1 MKKIYILH
9 RKVSLIG
16 LLVVVLV
23 CPKAF
28 SAPKTIVRE
37 TKGQGVTRE
46 RAIQSALYQAVA
58 QAKGIA
64 VSSGRY
70 DFGFQSA
77 GVGFDT
83 QDTGRSIN
91 FDSVSVQAGGSTRLT
106 DIAGWVKSYE
116 VIDEQKIDDRNYEVT
131 IKAWVY
137 DYEDPEQTNR
147 LKLAIMPIQT
157 LYDSY
162 PFGDYVP
169 SGIEMSLKLSQ
180 QLSATI
186 TGTNKFAVLDR
197 EYIDEFARNRN
208 ILISDDSP
216 IEEKARLGQVLG
228 ADYMLVGTISNARLQ
243 IKERSSRAIG
253 RPIREYEVDYVFD
266 YRLIV
271 APTRQVKL
279 ADTVNIALEED
290 QVRVLVKRWRPED
303 LDYREMVD
311 NLTARVA
318 KQVID
323 SIVDRLYP
331 IRIASKQITG
341 QLIINQGGK
350 RISKGSVL
358 DVYVQGE
365 EIIDV
370 DTNESLGL
378 TESHIA
384 TIRIE
389 KVTPTMSYA
398 RLIKGDLDKISVGLI
413 CRLKKVEFEMPE
425 RGKSNIKRTPQ
436 GGVKLPFD

>member
-1 MKKIYILH
+1 MKKIYML
-9 RKVSLIG
+9 
-16 LLVVVLV
+16 LLVAALV

-28 SAPKTIVRE
+28 SAPTTIVRQ
-37 TKGQGVTRE
+37 TKGQGVTIE
-46 RAIQSALYQAVA
+46 QAIEKALYQAVA

-77 GVGFDT
+77 GVGIDT
-83 QDTGRSIN
+83 KDTGKSIE

-116 VIDEQKIDDRNYEVT
+116 VIDEQKIDDRTYEVT

-162 PFGDYVP
+162 RFGSYVP
-169 SGIEMSLKLSQ
+169 SAVEMSLKLSQ
-180 QLSATI
+180 QLSAGI
-186 TGTNKFAVLDR
+186 TQTNKFAVLDR
-197 EYIDEFARNRN
+197 EYIDEFAQNKN

-228 ADYMLVGTISNARLQ
+228 ADYMIVGTISNAQLK
-243 IKERSSRAIG
+243 IKERTSRAIG

-279 ADTVNIALEED
+279 ADTVNIALEKD
-290 QVRVLVKRWRPED
+290 QVKVLVKRWRPED

-318 KQVID
+318 KQVI
-323 SIVDRLYP
+323 
-331 IRIASKQITG
+331 KNITG

-358 DVYVQGE
+358 DVFVQGE

-370 DTNESLGL
+370 DTKESLGR
-378 TESHIA
+378 TENHIA

-389 KVTPTMSYA
+389 KVTPTISYA
-398 RLIKGDLDKISVGLI
+398 RLVKGDLDKISVGLI
-413 CRLKKVEFEMPE
+413 CRLRKVVPE
-425 RGKSNIKRTPQ
+425 KSGGSRRSSIKRTPQ

>member
-1 MKKIYILH
+1 MKKIYML
-9 RKVSLIG
+9 
-16 LLVVVLV
+16 LLVVALV

-28 SAPKTIVRE
+28 SAAKTIVRQ
-37 TKGQGVTRE
+37 TKGQGISRE
-46 RAIQSALYQAVA
+46 EAIQKALYEAVA
-58 QAKGIA
+58 QAKGVA
-64 VSSGRY
+64 VSSGRSEL
-70 DFGFQSA
+70 DFRSG
-77 GVGFDT
+77 GVGIVPK
-83 QDTGRSIN
+83 DTGRTIE
-91 FDSVSVQAGGSTRLT
+91 FDGVSVQTEDSTRLT
-106 DIAGWVKSYE
+106 DIKGWVKSYE
-116 VIDEQKIDDRNYEVT
+116 VIDERKLDDRTYEVT

-162 PFGDYVP
+162 QFGDFVP
-169 SGIEMSLKLSQ
+169 SAVEMSIKLSQ
-180 QLSATI
+180 QLSAAI
-186 TGTNKFAVLDR
+186 TQTNKFAVLDR
-197 EYIDEFARNRN
+197 EYIDEFAQNRN

-228 ADYMLVGTISNARLQ
+228 ADYMIVGTISNAGLR
-243 IKERSSRAIG
+243 IKEKTSRAIG

-279 ADTVNIALEED
+279 ADTVNIALEKD

-323 SIVDRLYP
+323 SIIDRLYP
-331 IRIASKQITG
+331 IRIASKNITG

-350 RISKGSVL
+350 RISRGSVL
-358 DVYVQGE
+358 DVFVQGE

-370 DTNESLGL
+370 DTKESLGL

-384 TIRIE
+384 TIKIE

-398 RLIKGDLDKISVGLI
+398 RLVKGDLDKISAGLI
-413 CRLKKVEFEMPE
+413 CRLKKAELEMPE
-425 RGKSNIKRTPQ
+425 RGKSNIRRTPQ

>member
-1 MKKIYILH
+1 ML
-9 RKVSLIG
+9 
-16 LLVVVLV
+16 LLVVALV
-23 CPKAF
+23 CPKVF
-28 SAPKTIVRE
+28 SAPTTIVRQ

-46 RAIQSALYQAVA
+46 QAIDKALYQAVA

-77 GVGFDT
+77 GVGIDT
-83 QDTGRSIN
+83 KDTGKSIE

-116 VIDEQKIDDRNYEVT
+116 VIDEQKIDDRTYEVT

-147 LKLAIMPIQT
+147 LKLAVMPIQT

-162 PFGDYVP
+162 GFGNYVP
-169 SGIEMSLKLSQ
+169 SGVEMSLKLSQ
-180 QLSATI
+180 QLSAGI

-197 EYIDEFARNRN
+197 EYIDEFAQNRN

-228 ADYMLVGTISNARLQ
+228 ADYMIVGTISNAGLK
-243 IKERSSRAIG
+243 IIERSSRVIG
-253 RPIREYEVDYVFD
+253 RAIREYEVDYVFD

-290 QVRVLVKRWRPED
+290 QVKVLVKRWRPEY

-323 SIVDRLYP
+323 SIIDRLYP

-358 DVYVQGE
+358 DVFVQGE

-370 DTNESLGL
+370 DTKESLGL

-384 TIRIE
+384 TIKIE
-389 KVTPTMSYA
+389 KVTPTISYA
-398 RLIKGDLDKISVGLI
+398 RLVKGDLDKISVGLI
-413 CRLKKVEFEMPE
+413 CRLKKTELEMPE
-425 RGKSNIKRTPQ
+425 RGKSNIMRTPQ

>member
-1 MKKIYILH
+1 MKKIYIFLF
-9 RKVSLIG
+9 
-16 LLVVVLV
+16 VVVLV

-28 SAPKTIVRE
+28 SAPKTIVRQ

-46 RAIQSALYQAVA
+46 QAIQKALYQAVA

-70 DFGFQSA
+70 EFGFQSA
-77 GVGFDT
+77 GVGIDT
-83 QDTGRSIN
+83 TDTGKTIE
-91 FDSVSVQAGGSTRLT
+91 FDSVSVQTGGSTRLT

-116 VIDEQKIDDRNYEVT
+116 IIDEQKIDDRTYEVT

-162 PFGDYVP
+162 QFGSFVP
-169 SGIEMSLKLSQ
+169 SAVEMSLKLSQ
-180 QLSATI
+180 QLSVGLS
-186 TGTNKFAVLDR
+186 GTNKFAVLDR
-197 EYIDEFARNRN
+197 EYIAEFAQNRN

-228 ADYMLVGTISNARLQ
+228 ADYMIVGTISNARLL
-243 IKERSSRAIG
+243 IKERTSRAIG
-253 RPIREYEVDYVFD
+253 RPIREYEADYVFD

-279 ADTVNIALEED
+279 ADTVNIALEKD

-318 KQVID
+318 KQVVDNI
-323 SIVDRLYP
+323 IDRLYP
-331 IRIASKQITG
+331 IRIASKNIEG
-341 QLIINQGGK
+341 QVIINQGGK

-358 DVYVQGE
+358 EVLIQGK
-365 EIIDV
+365 EIIDF
-370 DTNESLGL
+370 DTKESLGR
-378 TESHIA
+378 TENLIA
-384 TIRIE
+384 IIKIE
-389 KVTPTMSYA
+389 KVTPTISYA
-398 RLIKGDLDKISVGLI
+398 RLVKGDFDKISEGLI
-413 CRLKKVEFEMPE
+413 CRLKKVEFKVPE
-425 RGKSNIKRTPQ
+425 GAKSNIKRTPQ

>member
-1 MKKIYILH
+1 MKKIYML
-9 RKVSLIG
+9 
-16 LLVVVLV
+16 LLVAALV

-28 SAPKTIVRE
+28 SAPTTIVRQ

-46 RAIQSALYQAVA
+46 QAIDKALYQAVA

-77 GVGFDT
+77 GVGIDT
-83 QDTGRSIN
+83 KDTGKSIE
-91 FDSVSVQAGGSTRLT
+91 FDSVSVQAGGSTRFT

-116 VIDEQKIDDRNYEVT
+116 VIDEQKIDDGTYEVT
-131 IKAWVY
+131 IKAWIY

-147 LKLAIMPIQT
+147 LKLAVMPIQT

-162 PFGDYVP
+162 RFGNYVP
-169 SGIEMSLKLSQ
+169 SGVEMSLKLSQ
-180 QLSATI
+180 QLSAGI

-197 EYIDEFARNRN
+197 EYINEFARNRN

-228 ADYMLVGTISNARLQ
+228 ADYMIVGTISNAGLK
-243 IKERSSRAIG
+243 IKERASRAIG
-253 RPIREYEVDYVFD
+253 RAIREYEVDYVFD

-279 ADTVNIALEED
+279 ADTVNIALEQD

-323 SIVDRLYP
+323 SIIDRLYP

-358 DVYVQGE
+358 DVFVQGE

-370 DTNESLGL
+370 DTKESLGL

-384 TIRIE
+384 TIEIE

-398 RLIKGDLDKISVGLI
+398 RLVKVSVGLI
-413 CRLKKVEFEMPE
+413 CRLKKVGFEMPE
-425 RGKSNIKRTPQ
+425 RGKSNIRRTPQ

>member
-1 MKKIYILH
+1 MKKLYML
-9 RKVSLIG
+9 
-16 LLVVVLV
+16 LLVAALV

-28 SAPKTIVRE
+28 SAPTTIVRQ

-46 RAIQSALYQAVA
+46 QAIDKALYQAVA

-77 GVGFDT
+77 GVGIDT
-83 QDTGRSIN
+83 KDTGKSIE

-106 DIAGWVKSYE
+106 DIAGWIKSYE
-116 VIDEQKIDDRNYEVT
+116 VIDEQKVDDRTYEVT

-147 LKLAIMPIQT
+147 LKLAVMPIQT

-162 PFGDYVP
+162 RFGNYVP
-169 SGIEMSLKLSQ
+169 SGVEMSLKLSQ
-180 QLSATI
+180 QLSAGI
-186 TGTNKFAVLDR
+186 TQTNKFAVLDR
-197 EYIDEFARNRN
+197 EYINEFAQNRN

-228 ADYMLVGTISNARLQ
+228 ADYMIVGTISNAGLK

-253 RPIREYEVDYVFD
+253 RAIREYEVDYVFD

-290 QVRVLVKRWRPED
+290 QVRVLVKKWEPED

-323 SIVDRLYP
+323 SIIDRLYP
-331 IRIASKQITG
+331 IRIASKNITG

-358 DVYVQGE
+358 DVFVQGE
-365 EIIDV
+365 EIIDF
-370 DTNESLGL
+370 DTKESLGQ
-378 TESHIA
+378 TENLIA
-384 TIRIE
+384 TIEIE

-398 RLIKGDLDKISVGLI
+398 RLVKGDLDKISVGLI
-413 CRLKKVEFEMPE
+413 CRLKKVGFEMPK
-425 RGKSNIKRTPQ
+425 RAGSNIRRTPQ

>member
-1 MKKIYILH
+1 MKKMYML
-9 RKVSLIG
+9 
-16 LLVVVLV
+16 LLVAALV

-28 SAPKTIVRE
+28 SAPTTIVRQ

-46 RAIQSALYQAVA
+46 QAIDKALYQAVA

-64 VSSGRY
+64 VSSERY
-70 DFGFQSA
+70 KLGFGTA
-77 GVGFDT
+77 GLGFST
-83 QDTGRSIN
+83 QDSQRSVNI
-91 FDSVSVQAGGSTRLT
+91 DSVSIQTEGSTRLT

-116 VIDEQKIDDRNYEVT
+116 VIDEQKVDDRTYEVT

-147 LKLAIMPIQT
+147 LKLAVMPIQT

-162 PFGDYVP
+162 RFGNYVP
-169 SGIEMSLKLSQ
+169 SATEMSLKLSH
-180 QLSATI
+180 QLSAGI
-186 TGTNKFAVLDR
+186 TQTNKFAVLDR
-197 EYIDEFARNRN
+197 EYINEFAQNRN

-228 ADYMLVGTISNARLQ
+228 ADYMIVGTISNAGLK
-243 IKERSSRAIG
+243 IKERASRAIG
-253 RPIREYEVDYVFD
+253 RAIREYEVDYVFD

-290 QVRVLVKRWRPED
+290 QVRVLVKKWEPED

-323 SIVDRLYP
+323 SIIDRLYP

-358 DVYVQGE
+358 DVFVQGE

-370 DTNESLGL
+370 DTKESLGL

-384 TIRIE
+384 TIEIE

-398 RLIKGDLDKISVGLI
+398 RLVKGDLDKISVGLI
-413 CRLKKVEFEMPE
+413 CRLKKVGFEMPE
-425 RGKSNIKRTPQ
+425 RGKSNIRRTPQ

>member
-1 MKKIYILH
+1 MKKVYML
-9 RKVSLIG
+9 
-16 LLVVVLV
+16 LLVAALV

-28 SAPKTIVRE
+28 SAPTTIVRQ

-46 RAIQSALYQAVA
+46 QAIDKALYQAVA

-77 GVGFDT
+77 GVGIDT
-83 QDTGRSIN
+83 KDTGKSIE

-116 VIDEQKIDDRNYEVT
+116 VIDEQKIDDRTYEVT

-147 LKLAIMPIQT
+147 LKLAVMPIKT

-162 PFGDYVP
+162 RFGNYVP
-169 SGIEMSLKLSQ
+169 SGVEMSLKLSQ
-180 QLSATI
+180 QLSAGI
-186 TGTNKFAVLDR
+186 TQTNKFAVLDR
-197 EYIDEFARNRN
+197 EYINEFARNRN

-228 ADYMLVGTISNARLQ
+228 ADYMIVGTISNAGLK

-290 QVRVLVKRWRPED
+290 QVRVLVKRWRPEG

-311 NLTARVA
+311 NLTTRVA

-323 SIVDRLYP
+323 SIIDRLYP

-350 RISKGSVL
+350 RISNGSVL

-370 DTNESLGL
+370 DTKESLGL
-378 TESHIA
+378 TESQVA

-389 KVTPTMSYA
+389 KVTPTISYA
-398 RLIKGDLDKISVGLI
+398 RLVKGDLDKISVGLI
-413 CRLKKVEFEMPE
+413 CRLKKAELEMPE
-425 RGKSNIKRTPQ
+425 RGKSRIRRTPQ

>member
-1 MKKIYILH
+1 MKKIYML
-9 RKVSLIG
+9 
-16 LLVVVLV
+16 LLVAALV

-28 SAPKTIVRE
+28 SAPTTIVRQ

-46 RAIQSALYQAVA
+46 QAIDKALYQAVA

-77 GVGFDT
+77 GVGIDT
-83 QDTGRSIN
+83 KDTGKSIE

-116 VIDEQKIDDRNYEVT
+116 VIDEQKIDDRTYEVT

-147 LKLAIMPIQT
+147 LKLAVMPIQT

-162 PFGDYVP
+162 RFGNYVP
-169 SGIEMSLKLSQ
+169 SGVEMSLKLSQ
-180 QLSATI
+180 QLSAGI

-197 EYIDEFARNRN
+197 EYINEFARNRN

-228 ADYMLVGTISNARLQ
+228 ADYMMVGTISNAGLK
-243 IKERSSRAIG
+243 IKERASRAIG
-253 RPIREYEVDYVFD
+253 RAIREYEVDYVFD
-266 YRLIV
+266 YRLIA

-318 KQVID
+318 KEVID
-323 SIVDRLYP
+323 SIIDRLYP
-331 IRIASKQITG
+331 IRIASKNITG
-341 QLIINQGGK
+341 QLIINQGSK

-358 DVYVQGE
+358 DVFVQGE

-370 DTNESLGL
+370 DTKESLGR
-378 TESHIA
+378 TENHIA
-384 TIRIE
+384 TIEIE
-389 KVTPTMSYA
+389 KVTPTISYA
-398 RLIKGDLDKISVGLI
+398 RLVKGDLDKVSVGLI
-413 CRLKKVEFEMPE
+413 CRLKKVELEMPE
-425 RGKSNIKRTPQ
+425 RGKSGIRRTPQ

>member
-1 MKKIYILH
+1 MKKIYML
-9 RKVSLIG
+9 
-16 LLVVVLV
+16 LLVAALV

-28 SAPKTIVRE
+28 SAPTTIVRQ

-46 RAIQSALYQAVA
+46 QAIDKALYQAVA

-77 GVGFDT
+77 GVGIDT
-83 QDTGRSIN
+83 KDTGKSIE

-116 VIDEQKIDDRNYEVT
+116 VIDEQKVDDRTYEVT

-147 LKLAIMPIQT
+147 LKLAVMPIQT

-162 PFGDYVP
+162 RFGNYVP
-169 SGIEMSLKLSQ
+169 SGVEMSLKLSQ
-180 QLSATI
+180 QLSAGI

-197 EYIDEFARNRN
+197 EYIDEFAQNRN

-228 ADYMLVGTISNARLQ
+228 ADYMIVGTISNAGLK
-243 IKERSSRAIG
+243 IKERASRAIG
-253 RPIREYEVDYVFD
+253 RAIREYEVDYVFD

-279 ADTVNIALEED
+279 ADTVNIALEQD

-318 KQVID
+318 RQVID
-323 SIVDRLYP
+323 SIIDRLYP
-331 IRIASKQITG
+331 IRIASKNITG

-358 DVYVQGE
+358 DVFVQGE

-370 DTNESLGL
+370 DTKESLGL

-384 TIRIE
+384 TIEIE

-398 RLIKGDLDKISVGLI
+398 RLVKGDLDKISVGLI
-413 CRLKKVEFEMPE
+413 CRLKKVGFEMPE
-425 RGKSNIKRTPQ
+425 RGKSNIRRTPQ

>member
-1 MKKIYILH
+1 MKKIYML
-9 RKVSLIG
+9 LI
-16 LLVVVLV
+16 VAALV

-28 SAPKTIVRE
+28 SAPTTIVRQ

-46 RAIQSALYQAVA
+46 QAIDKALYQAVA

-77 GVGFDT
+77 GVGIDT
-83 QDTGRSIN
+83 KDTGKSIE

-116 VIDEQKIDDRNYEVT
+116 VIDEQKIDEKTYEVT

-162 PFGDYVP
+162 QFGSYVP
-169 SGIEMSLKLSQ
+169 SGVEMSLKLSQ
-180 QLSATI
+180 QLTAGI

-228 ADYMLVGTISNARLQ
+228 ADYMLVGTISNAQLKIR
-243 IKERSSRAIG
+243 ERASRVIG
-253 RPIREYEVDYVFD
+253 RPIRRYEVDYVFD
-266 YRLIV
+266 YRLIA

-279 ADTVNIALEED
+279 ADTINIALEED
-290 QVRVLVKRWRPED
+290 QVKVLVKRWRPEE

-323 SIVDRLYP
+323 SIIDRLYP
-331 IRIASKQITG
+331 IRIASKNITG

-358 DVYVQGE
+358 DVFVQGE

-370 DTNESLGL
+370 DTKESLGR
-378 TESHIA
+378 TENHIA
-384 TIRIE
+384 TIEIE
-389 KVTPTMSYA
+389 KVTPTISYA
-398 RLIKGDLDKISVGLI
+398 RLVKGDLDKISVGLI
-413 CRLKKVEFEMPE
+413 CRLKKVELEVPE
-425 RGKSNIKRTPQ
+425 RAGSRIERTPQ

>member
-1 MKKIYILH
+1 VGID
-9 RKVSLIG
+9 
-16 LLVVVLV
+16 
-23 CPKAF
+23 
-28 SAPKTIVRE
+28 
-37 TKGQGVTRE
+37 TK
-46 RAIQSALYQAVA
+46 
-58 QAKGIA
+58 
-64 VSSGRY
+64 
-70 DFGFQSA
+70 
-77 GVGFDT
+77 
-83 QDTGRSIN
+83 DTGKSIE

-116 VIDEQKIDDRNYEVT
+116 VIDEQKIDEKTYEVT

-162 PFGDYVP
+162 QFGSYVP
-169 SGIEMSLKLSQ
+169 SGVEMSLKLSQ
-180 QLSATI
+180 QLTAGI

-228 ADYMLVGTISNARLQ
+228 ADYMLVGTISNAQLKIR
-243 IKERSSRAIG
+243 ERASRVIG
-253 RPIREYEVDYVFD
+253 RPIRRYEVDYVFD
-266 YRLIV
+266 YRLIA

-279 ADTVNIALEED
+279 ADTINIALEED
-290 QVRVLVKRWRPED
+290 QVKVLVKRWRPEE

-323 SIVDRLYP
+323 SIIDRLYP
-331 IRIASKQITG
+331 IRIASKNITG

-358 DVYVQGE
+358 DVFVQGE

-370 DTNESLGL
+370 DTKESLGR
-378 TESHIA
+378 TENHIA
-384 TIRIE
+384 TIEIE
-389 KVTPTMSYA
+389 KVTPTISYA
-398 RLIKGDLDKISVGLI
+398 RLVKGDLDKISVGLI
-413 CRLKKVEFEMPE
+413 CRLKKVELEVPE
-425 RGKSNIKRTPQ
+425 RAGSRIERTPQ

>member
-1 MKKIYILH
+1 MKKLYM
-9 RKVSLIG
+9 
-16 LLVVVLV
+16 LVLVAALV

-28 SAPKTIVRE
+28 SAPTTIVRQ

-46 RAIQSALYQAVA
+46 QAIDKALYQAVA

-77 GVGFDT
+77 GVGINT
-83 QDTGRSIN
+83 KDTGKSIE

-116 VIDEQKIDDRNYEVT
+116 VIDEQKIDDRTYEVT
-131 IKAWVY
+131 IKSWIY

-162 PFGDYVP
+162 RFGNYVP
-169 SGIEMSLKLSQ
+169 SAAEMSRKLSQ
-180 QLSATI
+180 QLSAGI
-186 TGTNKFAVLDR
+186 TQTNKFAVLDR
-197 EYIDEFARNRN
+197 EYIDEFAQNRN

-228 ADYMLVGTISNARLQ
+228 ADYMIVGTISNAQLK
-243 IKERSSRAIG
+243 IKERTSRAIG
-253 RPIREYEVDYVFD
+253 RAIREYEVDYVFD

-279 ADTVNIALEED
+279 ADTVNIALEQD
-290 QVRVLVKRWRPED
+290 QVKVLVKRWRPED

-323 SIVDRLYP
+323 SIIDRLYT
-331 IRIASKQITG
+331 IRVASKNITG

-358 DVYVQGE
+358 DVFVQGE

-370 DTNESLGL
+370 DTKESLGL

-384 TIRIE
+384 TIEIE
-389 KVTPTMSYA
+389 KVTPTISYA
-398 RLIKGDLDKISVGLI
+398 RLVKGDLDKISVGLI
-413 CRLKKVEFEMPE
+413 CRLKKVELEMPK
-425 RGKSNIKRTPQ
+425 RAGSNIRRTPQ

>member
-1 MKKIYILH
+1 MKKIYM
-9 RKVSLIG
+9 
-16 LLVVVLV
+16 LLFIVALV

-83 QDTGRSIN
+83 QDSGRSIN

-147 LKLAIMPIQT
+147 LKLAVMPIQT
-157 LYDSY
+157 LYDSC

-169 SGIEMSLKLSQ
+169 SGVEMSMKLSQ
-180 QLSATI
+180 QLSATL
-186 TGTNKFAVLDR
+186 TQTNKFAVLDR
-197 EYIDEFARNRN
+197 EYIDEFTQNKN

-228 ADYMLVGTISNARLQ
+228 ADYMLVGTISNARLL
-243 IKERSSRAIG
+243 IKERASRVIG

-279 ADTVNIALEED
+279 ADTVNIALERD
-290 QVRVLVKRWRPED
+290 QVKTLVKRWRPED

-318 KQVID
+318 KQVVD
-323 SIVDRLYP
+323 SIIDRLYP

-358 DVYVQGE
+358 DVIVQGE
-365 EIIDV
+365 EIIDF
-370 DTNESLGL
+370 DTKESLGS
-378 TESHIA
+378 TESQIA

-389 KVTPTMSYA
+389 KVTPTLSYA
-398 RLIKGDLDKISVGLI
+398 RLINGDLDKISVGLI
-413 CRLKKVEFEMPE
+413 CRLRKTEFEMPE
-425 RGKSNIKRTPQ
+425 RARSRIERTPR

>member
-1 MKKIYILH
+1 MKKLYML
-9 RKVSLIG
+9 
-16 LLVVVLV
+16 LLVAVIV

-28 SAPKTIVRE
+28 SAPTTIVRQ

-46 RAIQSALYQAVA
+46 QAINSALYQAVA

-70 DFGFQSA
+70 NLGFQST
-77 GVGFDT
+77 GMGFDT
-83 QDTGRSIN
+83 QDTRKSIEI
-91 FDSVSVQAGGSTRLT
+91 DSVSVQADGSTRLT

-116 VIDEQKIDDRNYEVT
+116 VIDEQKVDDRTYEVT

-147 LKLAIMPIQT
+147 LKLAVMPIQT

-162 PFGDYVP
+162 RFGNYVP

-180 QLSATI
+180 QLSAGI
-186 TGTNKFAVLDR
+186 TQTNKFAVLDR
-197 EYIDEFARNRN
+197 EYINEFAQNRN

-228 ADYMLVGTISNARLQ
+228 ADYMIVGTISNAGLK
-243 IKERSSRAIG
+243 IKERASRAIG
-253 RPIREYEVDYVFD
+253 RAIREYEVDYVFD

-290 QVRVLVKRWRPED
+290 QVRVLVKKWEPED

-323 SIVDRLYP
+323 SIIDRLYP

-358 DVYVQGE
+358 DVFVQGE

-370 DTNESLGL
+370 DTKESLGL

-384 TIRIE
+384 TIEIE

-398 RLIKGDLDKISVGLI
+398 RLLKGDLDKISVGLI
-413 CRLKKVEFEMPE
+413 CRLKKVGFEMPE
-425 RGKSNIKRTPQ
+425 RGKSNIRRTPQ

>member
-1 MKKIYILH
+1 MKKLYII
-9 RKVSLIG
+9 LI
-16 LLVVVLV
+16 VAALV
-23 CPKAF
+23 CPKVY
-28 SAPKTIVRE
+28 SAPKTIVRQ

-46 RAIQSALYQAVA
+46 QAIDKALYQAVA

-70 DFGFQSA
+70 EFGYQTT

-83 QDTGRSIN
+83 QDSQRSVN

-106 DIAGWVKSYE
+106 DIAGWVKTYE
-116 VIDEQKIDDRNYEVT
+116 VIDEQKIDDKTYEVT

-147 LKLAIMPIQT
+147 LKLAVMPIQT
-157 LYDSY
+157 LYNSY
-162 PFGDYVP
+162 QFGDYVP
-169 SGIEMSLKLSQ
+169 TGVELSLKLSQ
-180 QLSATI
+180 QLSATLSQ
-186 TGTNKFAVLDR
+186 TNKFAVLDR
-197 EYIDEFARNRN
+197 EYIDEFTQNKN

-228 ADYMLVGTISNARLQ
+228 ADYMIVGTISNARLR
-243 IKERSSRAIG
+243 IKERASRAIG

-290 QVRVLVKRWRPED
+290 QVRVLVKEWEPGD

-311 NLTARVA
+311 NLTARAA
-318 KQVID
+318 KEVVD
-323 SIVDRLYP
+323 SIIDRLYP
-331 IRIASKQITG
+331 IRIASKNIIGQIV
-341 QLIINQGGK
+341 INQGGK

-358 DVYVQGE
+358 DVVVQGE
-365 EIIDV
+365 EIIDF
-370 DTNESLGL
+370 DTKESLGQ
-378 TESHIA
+378 TESQIA
-384 TIRIE
+384 TIMVE
-389 KVTPTMSYA
+389 KVTPTISYA
-398 RLIKGDLDKISVGLI
+398 SLIKGDIDKISSGLI
-413 CRLKKVEFEMPE
+413 CRLRKVVPE
-425 RGKSNIKRTPQ
+425 KSGGTRKSDIERTPR

>member
-1 MKKIYILH
+1 MKKLYML
-9 RKVSLIG
+9 
-16 LLVVVLV
+16 LLVVALV
-23 CPKAF
+23 CPKVF
-28 SAPKTIVRE
+28 SAPKTIVRQ

-46 RAIQSALYQAVA
+46 QAINSALYQAVA

-70 DFGFQSA
+70 NLGFQST
-77 GVGFDT
+77 GMGFDT
-83 QDTGRSIN
+83 QDTRKSIEI
-91 FDSVSVQAGGSTRLT
+91 DSVSVQTDGSTRLT

-116 VIDEQKIDDRNYEVT
+116 VLDEQKIDDRTYEVT

-147 LKLAIMPIQT
+147 LKLAVMPIQT

-162 PFGDYVP
+162 GFGNYVP
-169 SGIEMSLKLSQ
+169 SGVEMSLKLSQ
-180 QLSATI
+180 QLSAGI

-197 EYIDEFARNRN
+197 EYIDEFAQNRN

-228 ADYMLVGTISNARLQ
+228 ADYMLVGTISNAGLK
-243 IKERSSRAIG
+243 IKERASRVIG

-290 QVRVLVKRWRPED
+290 QVKVLVKKWEPED

-323 SIVDRLYP
+323 SIIDKLYP
-331 IRIASKQITG
+331 IRIASKNIVG
-341 QLIINQGGK
+341 QLVINQGGK
-350 RISKGSVL
+350 RISKDSVL
-358 DVYVQGE
+358 DVFVQGE

-370 DTNESLGL
+370 DTKESLGR
-378 TESHIA
+378 TESQIA

-398 RLIKGDLDKISVGLI
+398 RVVKGDIDKISVGLI
-413 CRLKKVEFEMPE
+413 CRLRKVEFEVPE
-425 RGKSNIKRTPQ
+425 RAKSNIRRTPQ

>member
-1 MKKIYILH
+1 MKKIYML
-9 RKVSLIG
+9 
-16 LLVVVLV
+16 LLVAALA

-28 SAPKTIVRE
+28 SAPTTIVRQ

-46 RAIQSALYQAVA
+46 QAIDKALYQAVA

-77 GVGFDT
+77 GVGINT
-83 QDTGRSIN
+83 KDTGKSIE

-106 DIAGWVKSYE
+106 DIAGWIKSYE
-116 VIDEQKIDDRNYEVT
+116 VIDEQKIDDGGYEVT
-131 IKAWVY
+131 IKSWVY

-162 PFGDYVP
+162 RFGDYVP
-169 SGIEMSLKLSQ
+169 SAAEMSLKLSQ
-180 QLSATI
+180 QLSAGI
-186 TGTNKFAVLDR
+186 TGTNKFVVLDR
-197 EYIDEFARNRN
+197 EYIDEFTRNRN
-208 ILISDDSP
+208 ILISNDSP

-228 ADYMLVGTISNARLQ
+228 ADYMIVGTISNAQLK
-243 IKERSSRAIG
+243 IKERASRAIG
-253 RPIREYEVDYVFD
+253 RAIREYEVDYVFD

-290 QVRVLVKRWRPED
+290 QVRVLVKRWRPEN

-323 SIVDRLYP
+323 SIIDRLYP
-331 IRIASKQITG
+331 IRIASKNITG

-358 DVYVQGE
+358 DVVVQGE
-365 EIIDV
+365 EIIDF
-370 DTNESLGL
+370 DTKESLGR

-384 TIRIE
+384 TIEIE
-389 KVTPTMSYA
+389 KVTPTISYA
-398 RLIKGDLDKISVGLI
+398 RLVKGDIDKISPGLI
-413 CRLKKVEFEMPE
+413 CRLKKVELELPE
-425 RGKSNIKRTPQ
+425 RAGSSIRRTPQ

>member
-1 MKKIYILH
+1 MKKIYMF
-9 RKVSLIG
+9 
-16 LLVVVLV
+16 LLVAALV

-28 SAPKTIVRE
+28 SAPKTIVRQ

-46 RAIQSALYQAVA
+46 QAIDKALYQAVA

-70 DFGFQSA
+70 NLGFQSS
-77 GVGFDT
+77 GMGFDT
-83 QDTGRSIN
+83 RGTGRSIEI
-91 FDSVSVQAGGSTRLT
+91 DSVSVQADGSTRLT

-116 VIDEQKIDDRNYEVT
+116 VIDEQKIDDRTYEVT

-147 LKLAIMPIQT
+147 LRLAIMPIQT

-162 PFGDYVP
+162 RFGDYVP
-169 SGIEMSLKLSQ
+169 TGVEMSLKLSQ
-180 QLSATI
+180 QLSAGI
-186 TGTNKFAVLDR
+186 TQTNKFAVLDR

-228 ADYMLVGTISNARLQ
+228 ADYMIVGTISNAQLK
-243 IKERSSRAIG
+243 IKERASRAIG

-323 SIVDRLYP
+323 SIIDRLYP
-331 IRIASKQITG
+331 IRIASKNIAG

-350 RISKGSVL
+350 RISKGSIL
-358 DVYVQGE
+358 DVYIQGE

-370 DTNESLGL
+370 DTKESLGL

-384 TIRIE
+384 TIKVE

-398 RLIKGDLDKISVGLI
+398 RLVKGDLDKISVGLI
-413 CRLKKVEFEMPE
+413 CRLKKVEFEVPE
-425 RGKSNIKRTPQ
+425 RAKSNIRRTPQ
-436 GGVKLPFD
+436 RGVKLPFD

>member
-1 MKKIYILH
+1 MKKIYIL
-9 RKVSLIG
+9 LF
-16 LLVVVLV
+16 VVALV
-23 CPKAF
+23 CPKGF
-28 SAPKTIVRE
+28 SAAKTIVRQ
-37 TKGQGVTRE
+37 TKGQGITRE
-46 RAIQSALYQAVA
+46 QAIQKALYQAVA

-70 DFGFQSA
+70 EFGFQSV
-77 GVGFDT
+77 GVGIDT
-83 QDTGRSIN
+83 KDTGKTIE

-116 VIDEQKIDDRNYEVT
+116 IIDEQKIDDRTYEVT

-162 PFGDYVP
+162 QFGSFVP
-169 SGIEMSLKLSQ
+169 SAVEMSLKLSQ
-180 QLSATI
+180 QLSVGLS
-186 TGTNKFAVLDR
+186 GTNKFAVLDR
-197 EYIDEFARNRN
+197 EYIAEFAQNRN

-228 ADYMLVGTISNARLQ
+228 ADYMIVGTISNAGLQ
-243 IKERSSRAIG
+243 IKEKTSRAIG

-279 ADTVNIALEED
+279 ADTVNIALEKD

-318 KQVID
+318 NQVVDNI
-323 SIVDRLYP
+323 IDRLYP
-331 IRIASKQITG
+331 IRIASKNIEG
-341 QLIINQGGK
+341 QVIINQGGK

-358 DVYVQGE
+358 EVLIQGK
-365 EIIDV
+365 EIIDF
-370 DTNESLGL
+370 DTKESLGR
-378 TESHIA
+378 TENLIA
-384 TIRIE
+384 TIKIE
-389 KVTPTMSYA
+389 KVTPTISYA
-398 RLIKGDLDKISVGLI
+398 RLIKGDFDKISEGLI
-413 CRLKKVEFEMPE
+413 CRLKKVEFKVPE
-425 RGKSNIKRTPQ
+425 GAKSSIKRTPQ

>member
-1 MKKIYILH
+1 
-9 RKVSLIG
+9 
-16 LLVVVLV
+16 
-23 CPKAF
+23 
-28 SAPKTIVRE
+28 
-37 TKGQGVTRE
+37 
-46 RAIQSALYQAVA
+46 
-58 QAKGIA
+58 
-64 VSSGRY
+64 
-70 DFGFQSA
+70 
-77 GVGFDT
+77 VGFDT
-83 QDTGRSIN
+83 QDTRKSIE
-91 FDSVSVQAGGSTRLT
+91 FDSVSVQAGGSIRLT
-106 DIAGWVKSYE
+106 DIEGWVKTYE
-116 VIDEQKIDDRNYEVT
+116 VIDEQKIDDRTYEVT

-169 SGIEMSLKLSQ
+169 SGVEMSLKLSQ
-180 QLSATI
+180 QLSAMLTQ
-186 TGTNKFAVLDR
+186 TNKFAVLDR
-197 EYIDEFARNRN
+197 EYIDEFAQNRN

-243 IKERSSRAIG
+243 IKERASRAIG
-253 RPIREYEVDYVFD
+253 RAIREYEVDYVFD

-271 APTRQVKL
+271 APTRQVKM

-290 QVRVLVKRWRPED
+290 QVKVLVKKWEPED

-311 NLTARVA
+311 NLAARVA
-318 KQVID
+318 KQVVD
-323 SIVDRLYP
+323 SIIDRLYP
-331 IRIASKQITG
+331 IRIASKNIIG

-358 DVYVQGE
+358 DVFVQGE

-370 DTNESLGL
+370 DTKESLGRP
-378 TESHIA
+378 ENQIA

-389 KVTPTMSYA
+389 KVTPTISYA

-413 CRLKKVEFEMPE
+413 CRLRKVELEKPE
-425 RGKSNIKRTPQ
+425 RAGSRIRRTPQ

>member
-1 MKKIYILH
+1 MKKIYMLM
-9 RKVSLIG
+9 
-16 LLVVVLV
+16 LVVVLV
-23 CPKAF
+23 CPRVF
-28 SAPKTIVRE
+28 SAPKTIVRQ

-46 RAIQSALYQAVA
+46 QAIRSALYQAVA

-70 DFGFQSA
+70 NFGFQST

-83 QDTGRSIN
+83 QDTGKSIE

-116 VIDEQKIDDRNYEVT
+116 VLDEQKIDDRNYEVT

-147 LKLAIMPIQT
+147 LKLAVMPIQT

-162 PFGDYVP
+162 PFGDYTP
-169 SGIEMSLKLSQ
+169 SGVDLSLKLSQ
-180 QLSATI
+180 QLSAGI

-197 EYIDEFARNRN
+197 EYIDEFAQNRN

-243 IKERSSRAIG
+243 IKTRASRAIG

-266 YRLIV
+266 YRLIA

-290 QVRVLVKRWRPED
+290 QVRVLVKKWEPED
-303 LDYREMVD
+303 LDFREMVD
-311 NLTARVA
+311 NLTARAA

-323 SIVDRLYP
+323 SIIDRLYP
-331 IRIASKQITG
+331 IRNRAAYYQPG
-341 QLIINQGGK
+341 
-350 RISKGSVL
+350 R
-358 DVYVQGE
+358 
-365 EIIDV
+365 
-370 DTNESLGL
+370 
-378 TESHIA
+378 
-384 TIRIE
+384 
-389 KVTPTMSYA
+389 
-398 RLIKGDLDKISVGLI
+398 
-413 CRLKKVEFEMPE
+413 
-425 RGKSNIKRTPQ
+425 
-436 GGVKLPFD
+436 

>member
-1 MKKIYILH
+1 MKKIYIL
-9 RKVSLIG
+9 
-16 LLVVVLV
+16 LLVVALV
-23 CPKAF
+23 CPKVF
-28 SAPKTIVRE
+28 SAAKTIVRQ

-46 RAIQSALYQAVA
+46 QAIQKALYQAVA

-70 DFGFQSA
+70 EFGFQSA
-77 GVGFDT
+77 GVGIDT
-83 QDTGRSIN
+83 RGTGKTIE

-116 VIDEQKIDDRNYEVT
+116 IIDEQKIDDRTYEVT

-162 PFGDYVP
+162 RFGSFVP
-169 SGIEMSLKLSQ
+169 SAVEMSLKLSQ
-180 QLSATI
+180 QLSVGLS
-186 TGTNKFAVLDR
+186 GTNKFAVLDR
-197 EYIDEFARNRN
+197 EYITEFAQNRN
-208 ILISDDSP
+208 ILLSDDSP

-228 ADYMLVGTISNARLQ
+228 ADYMIVGTISNAGLR
-243 IKERSSRAIG
+243 IKEKASRAIG
-253 RPIREYEVDYVFD
+253 RPVREYEVDYVFD

-279 ADTVNIALEED
+279 AETVNISIEED
-290 QVRVLVKRWRPED
+290 QDQVRELVKRWKPDD

-311 NLTARVA
+311 NLTIKVA
-318 KQVID
+318 NEVVKTI
-323 SIVDRLYP
+323 IDRLYP
-331 IRIASKQITG
+331 VRIASKDIEGQI
-341 QLIINQGGK
+341 IINQGGK

-358 DVYVQGE
+358 EVFIQGK
-365 EIIDV
+365 EIFDID
-370 DTNESLGL
+370 TKESLGQ
-378 TESHIA
+378 TENLIA
-384 TIRIE
+384 TIRVE

-398 RLIKGDLDKISVGLI
+398 RLVKGDFDKISEGLI
-413 CRLKKVEFEMPE
+413 CRLQKVEFKRPE
-425 RGKSNIKRTPQ
+425 GAKSSIERTPQ

>member
-1 MKKIYILH
+1 MKKLYMLR
-9 RKVSLIG
+9 RKALLSG
-16 LLVVVLV
+16 LLVAALL
-23 CPKAF
+23 CPKVF
-28 SAPKTIVRE
+28 SAPKTIVRQ

-46 RAIQSALYQAVA
+46 QAIDKALYQAVA

-77 GVGFDT
+77 GVGIDT
-83 QDTGRSIN
+83 KDTGKSIE

-162 PFGDYVP
+162 QFGDYVP

-180 QLSATI
+180 QLSAGI

-197 EYIDEFARNRN
+197 EYIDEFAQNRN

-228 ADYMLVGTISNARLQ
+228 ADYMIVGTISNAQLK
-243 IKERSSRAIG
+243 IKERASRVIG

-290 QVRVLVKRWRPED
+290 QVRVLVKKWEPED

-311 NLTARVA
+311 NLTARAA

-323 SIVDRLYP
+323 SIIDRLYP
-331 IRIASKQITG
+331 IRIASKNIIG

-350 RISKGSVL
+350 RISRGSVL
-358 DVYVQGE
+358 DVFVQGE
-365 EIIDV
+365 ELIDV
-370 DTNESLGL
+370 DTKESLGR
-378 TESHIA
+378 TENQIA

-389 KVTPTMSYA
+389 KVTPTISYA
-398 RLIKGDLDKISVGLI
+398 RLVKGDLDKISVGLI
-413 CRLKKVEFEMPE
+413 CRLRKVEFEKPE
-425 RGKSNIKRTPQ
+425 RAGSRIRRTPQ

>member
-1 MKKIYILH
+1 MKKIYIF
-9 RKVSLIG
+9 
-16 LLVVVLV
+16 LLVVALV

-28 SAPKTIVRE
+28 SAPKTIVRQ

-46 RAIQSALYQAVA
+46 QAIQKALYQAVA

-70 DFGFQSA
+70 EFGFQSA

-83 QDTGRSIN
+83 QDTGKTIE

-116 VIDEQKIDDRNYEVT
+116 VLDEQKIDDRTYEVT

-147 LKLAIMPIQT
+147 LRLAIMPIKTLRT
-157 LYDSY
+157 LYQ
-162 PFGDYVP
+162 FGNYVTLARDI
-169 SGIEMSLKLSQ
+169 SSKLAQRLSVGLSQ
-180 QLSATI
+180 
-186 TGTNKFAVLDR
+186 TNKFAVLDR
-197 EYIDEFARNRN
+197 EYIAEFAQNRN

-228 ADYMLVGTISNARLQ
+228 ADYMIVGTISEARLR
-243 IKERSSRAIG
+243 IKQKTSRAIG

-290 QVRVLVKRWRPED
+290 QVRELVKEWEPDD

-311 NLTARVA
+311 NLTIKVA
-318 KQVID
+318 NQVVETI
-323 SIVDRLYP
+323 IDRLYP
-331 IRIASKQITG
+331 VRIASKDIEG
-341 QLIINQGGK
+341 QVIINQGGK
-350 RISKGSVL
+350 RISIGSVL
-358 DVYVQGE
+358 EVLIQGK
-365 EIIDV
+365 EIFDA
-370 DTNESLGL
+370 DTKESLGR
-378 TESHIA
+378 TENLIA
-384 TIRIE
+384 TIKIE

-398 RLIKGDLDKISVGLI
+398 RIVKGDFEKISEGLI
-413 CRLKKVEFEMPE
+413 CRLQKVEFKEPK
-425 RGKSNIKRTPQ
+425 GAKSSIKRTPQ